1 MKREKLLKEVW
12 IVNGGKDLGIQDEE
26 NIQHFTTS
34 VFRFVNSLFLSGFFF
49 LSEQQKRAGELKI
62 VEVCLFFL

>member
-26 NIQHFTTS
+26 SIKHFAIS
-34 VFRFVNSLFLSGFFF
+34 FIRL
-49 LSEQQKRAGELKI
+49 
-62 VEVCLFFL
+62 